1 MFCDACGR
9 NSSFAVMNRTRTF
22 NIKGMD
28 IQVPYR
34 TEICINCGEER
45 YNDELEMSIME
56 KAITMYRDKQK
67 MLPAEQIMGY
77 MRRHEISA
85 EEMAKRAGCAVGD
98 ILRAK
103 KGRLVDVEADRK
115 LKQVICA

>member
-56 KAITMYRDKQK
+56 KAITMYRDS
-67 MLPAEQIMGY
+67 
-77 MRRHEISA
+77 RRCSPLSKSWATCGGTRFPQRKWPNALVAPWGISCGRKKA
-85 EEMAKRAGCAVGD
+85 VWSMWKRTGS
-98 ILRAK
+98 
-103 KGRLVDVEADRK
+103 
-115 LKQVICA
+115 